1 MVDRYRWINKSGRT
15 RAQET
20 YLSLGRVT
28 VSRIAPC
35 VASHHISGPLSHQPC
50 FHSQLSIGTTKKI
63 LSRNVLLDFNW
74 NLSGS
79 SYCIQGWRLPSEI
92 WWWGLCNKEQR
103 VDAGILFNC
112 KHLRSWV
119 SHSRPTGQWP
129 QLQKSS
135 NGTFVIFIWYKM
147 SKNVIM
153 Q

>member
-28 VSRIAPC
+28 VSHIAPC

-50 FHSQLSIGTTKKI
+50 FHSQLSIGTTKRI
-63 LSRNVLLDFNW
+63 FSRNVLLGFNW

-92 WWWGLCNKEQR
+92 WWWALCNKEQR
-103 VDAGILFNC
+103 LTQEFCLIANICAAEWAIPVQQDNGHNY
-112 KHLRSWV
+112 KS
-119 SHSRPTGQWP
+119 
-129 QLQKSS
+129 LQTEPLSS
-135 NGTFVIFIWYKM
+135 LSDKM
-147 SKNVIM
+147 SKNVVM